1 MRKIFAIYAAL
12 GLVVLLAEGTGDLQ
26 AAGRLK
32 LATTT
37 STVDTGLLDSILP
50 PFEKRFN
57 LKVDV
62 ISVGSGKAI
71 ALARNGDVDVILVH
85 DPRAE
90 EAFIRDGHGVNRREV
105 MYNDFVIVGPEKDPA
120 RIAGKRDAVDA
131 LKAIADAKAPFVS
144 RGDDSGTHQKEKAL
158 WKEAGL
164 APGGAVPSPPRGAVP
179 SLPRG
184 TWYME
189 TGQGMG
195 ATLTIADEKKAYCL
209 ADRATYT
216 AFSDKVGLRILC
228 EGDRRL
234 LNQYAIIAVSPAR
247 HAHADYLHAMC
258 LIGWLTSPEGQKMIG
273 DFTKNGSFLFHPN
286 AYAEARGMSDPG
298 QSPKDSAVN
307 P

>member
-1 MRKIFAIYAAL
+1 MIHKKMVQL
-12 GLVVLLAEGTGDLQ
+12 VLLLCALIVTSIASH

-50 PFEKRFN
+50 PFEKRLN

-71 ALARNGDVDVILVH
+71 ALARNGDVDAILVH
-85 DPRAE
+85 DPKAE
-90 EAFIRDGHGVNRREV
+90 ETFVRDGYGVNRREV
-105 MYNDFVIVGPEKDPA
+105 MYNDFVIVGPENDPS
-120 RIAGKRDAVDA
+120 RIGGKRDAVVA
-131 LKAIADAKAPFVS
+131 LKAIAGAKAPFVS
-144 RGDDSGTHQKEKAL
+144 RGDGSGTHEKEKAL
-158 WKEAGL
+158 WKEAAI
-164 APGGAVPSPPRGAVP
+164 APK
-179 SLPRG
+179 G

-195 ATLTIADEKKAYCL
+195 ATLTIADEKKGYCL

-216 AFSDKVGLRILC
+216 AFSDKVELRILC

-247 HAHADYLHAMC
+247 HRHV
-258 LIGWLTSPEGQKMIG
+258 G
-273 DFTKNGSFLFHPN
+273 
-286 AYAEARGMSDPG
+286 
-298 QSPKDSAVN
+298 
-307 P
+307 

>member
-1 MRKIFAIYAAL
+1 MIHKKMVQL
-12 GLVVLLAEGTGDLQ
+12 VLLLCALIVTSIASH
-26 AAGRLK
+26 AAGGLK

-50 PFEKRFN
+50 PFEKQLN

-90 EAFIRDGHGVNRREV
+90 EAFVRDGHGVNRREV
-105 MYNDFVIVGPEKDPA
+105 MYNDFVIIGPEKDPA
-120 RIAGKRDAVDA
+120 RITGKRDTASA
-131 LKAIADAKAPFVS
+131 LTAIAGAKAPFVS

-164 APGGAVPSPPRGAVP
+164 TPKGA
-179 SLPRG
+179 
-184 TWYME
+184 WYME

-247 HAHADYLHAMC
+247 HRHVAYIHAMC

-273 DFTKNGSFLFHPN
+273 DFTKKGSVLFHPN
-286 AYAEARGMSDPG
+286 AYQEARGIE
-298 QSPKDSAVN
+298 
-307 P
+307 

>member
-1 MRKIFAIYAAL
+1 MRKRARLLFLLCVIA
-12 GLVVLLAEGTGDLQ
+12 VVPQGIAGTE
-26 AAGRLK
+26 RMK

-71 ALARNGDVDVILVH
+71 ALARNGDVDAILVH

-90 EAFIRDGHGVNRREV
+90 EEFVRDGHGVNRRGV
-105 MYNDFVIVGPEKDPA
+105 MYNDFVIIGPEKDPA
-120 RIAGKRDAVDA
+120 RIAGTHDAVAA
-131 LKAIADAKAPFVS
+131 LKAIAEAKAPFVS

-164 APGGAVPSPPRGAVP
+164 APEGKTTNPPSGA
-179 SLPRG
+179 
-184 TWYME
+184 WYME

-216 AFSDKVGLRILC
+216 AFSGKVNLLILC

-234 LNQYAIIAVSPAR
+234 LNQYSVIAVSPAR
-247 HAHADYLHAMC
+247 HPHVDYLHAMC
-258 LIGWLTSPEGQKMIG
+258 LIGWLTSSEGQKMIG
-273 DFTKNGSFLFHPN
+273 EFTKKGAALFHPN
-286 AYAEARGMSDPG
+286 AYQEARRIELPH
-298 QSPKDSAVN
+298 
-307 P
+307 